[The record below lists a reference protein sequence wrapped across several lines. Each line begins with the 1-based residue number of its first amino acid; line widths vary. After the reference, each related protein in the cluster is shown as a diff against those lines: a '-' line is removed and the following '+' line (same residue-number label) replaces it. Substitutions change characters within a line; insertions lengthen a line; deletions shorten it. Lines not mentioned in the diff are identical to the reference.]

1 MLIIHFIGLAM
12 GLGTSFGFIFLE
24 IAGSKIE
31 KDERLKFKMNTLAL
45 SQMGFIGLALMIIS
59 GGLLMPPYWSA
70 LGSMPMLMAKLVLVL
85 ILVAVVGLIA
95 VNERKAREADAE
107 THIRKIGQLGA
118 LSTLTTLAIVVLAVL
133 IFR

>member
-1 MLIIHFIGLAM
+1 
-12 GLGTSFGFIFLE
+12 
-24 IAGSKIE
+24 
-31 KDERLKFKMNTLAL
+31 
-45 SQMGFIGLALMIIS
+45 
-59 GGLLMPPYWSA
+59 
-70 LGSMPMLMAKLVLVL
+70 MPMLMAKLVLVL

-95 VNERKAREADAE
+95 VNEGKAREADAE